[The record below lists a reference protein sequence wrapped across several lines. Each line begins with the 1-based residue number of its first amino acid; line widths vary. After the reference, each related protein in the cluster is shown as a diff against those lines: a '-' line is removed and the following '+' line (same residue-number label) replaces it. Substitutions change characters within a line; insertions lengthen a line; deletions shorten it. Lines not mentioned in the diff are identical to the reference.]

1 MALFMIERTFA
12 EVLNA
17 DIDEEGDAVT
27 EALNDELGLE
37 WVHTFLTADR
47 TRTYCL
53 YESPNAELLKEHARR
68 LGIPADAIVEVS
80 QYR

>member
-12 EVLNA
+12 EVLDA
-17 DIDEEGDAVT
+17 DIDEEDDAVT

-53 YESPNAELLKEHARR
+53 YESPNAELLQEHARR
-68 LGIPADAIVEVS
+68 LGIPADAIVEVT

>member
-12 EVLNA
+12 EVLDA

-27 EALNDELGLE
+27 EALHDELGLE

-53 YESPNAELLKEHARR
+53 YESPNAELLQEHARR
-68 LGIPADAIVEVS
+68 LGIPADAIVEVT

>member
-1 MALFMIERTFA
+1 MALFMIERKFA
-12 EVLNA
+12 EAFEPEVDAEA
-17 DIDEEGDAVT
+17 DAIT

-37 WVHTFLTADR
+37 WVSTFLTADN

-53 YESPNAELLKEHARR
+53 YKAPNAELLQEHARR
-68 LGIPADAIVEVS
+68 LGIPADAIIEVT

>member
-53 YESPNAELLKEHARR
+53 YESPNAELLQEHARR

>member
-12 EVLNA
+12 EVLDA
-17 DIDEEGDAVT
+17 DIDEEDDAVT
-27 EALNDELGLE
+27 EALNGELGLE

-53 YESPNAELLKEHARR
+53 YESPNAELLQEHARR
-68 LGIPADAIVEVS
+68 LGIPADAIVEVT

>member
-1 MALFMIERTFA
+1 MALFMIERNFA

-17 DIDEEGDAVT
+17 DVDEEGDAAT
-27 EALNDELGLE
+27 EVVNDELGLE
-37 WVHTFLTADR
+37 WVSTFLTADR

-53 YESPNAELLKEHARR
+53 YEAPNAELLQEHARR
-68 LGIPADAIVEVS
+68 LGIPADAIVEVT

>member
-1 MALFMIERTFA
+1 MIERKFA
-12 EVLNA
+12 EAFEAEV
-17 DIDEEGDAVT
+17 DEDGDAVT

-37 WVHTFLTADR
+37 WVSTFLTADR

-53 YESPNAELLKEHARR
+53 YKSPNAELLQEHARR
-68 LGIPADAIVEVS
+68 LGIPADAIVEVT